1 MADVLLLFLAAT
13 VVLGGGVAVTMIAR
27 AGHRR
32 RVLEQQDRPRRLRQ
46 ELDQIDR
53 YIRELGQAA
62 ADDDVDRLEDERNRE
77 WDGLSSR

>member
-1 MADVLLLFLAAT
+1 MADVLILFAAAM
-13 VVLGGGVAVTMIAR
+13 VVLVGGVAVTLIAR

-32 RVLEQQDRPRRLRQ
+32 RVLEQRDRPRRLRQ

>member
-1 MADVLLLFLAAT
+1 MADVLLLFLAAI
-13 VVLGGGVAVTMIAR
+13 LAIGGGVAVTLIAR

-32 RVLEQQDRPRRLRQ
+32 RVLEQRDQPRRLRQ

-62 ADDDVDRLEDERNRE
+62 ADDDLDRLEDERNRE